1 MAFMHTSEIVTY
13 AITFFALYV
22 QLFFLVTFF
31 ERRKELKVLATEE
44 PLNTVYPSVAVIVPC
59 WNEDKTVHGTVESL
73 LALDWPKEK
82 LQLVLVDDGSTDTTW
97 QEILKYKNH
106 PQIHIFQ
113 KENGGK
119 HTAVNYGIEHTT
131 SDFVSCLDA
140 DSFVAPDALKRIMYT
155 FEKFPDV
162 MAVAPSI
169 IIDKPKNIMQAIQKV
184 EYNMSL
190 YNKRMLAFLNAI
202 HVTPGPFSVFK
213 REVFFKIGGFR
224 KAHNTEDAEIAF
236 RMQVNHM
243 KIEHCHMAQVY
254 TVAPDSVIK
263 LYKQRL
269 RWTYGFLQNVIDY
282 RKYIFKKEYGNFAL
296 FTVPAGVI
304 SIGTAVYVF
313 SLLLYQFGTMIVK
326 NYIQFRTVGFHF
338 TMHSFHFDPFFI
350 TTKTLVF
357 TSILLYSFLFFAIIH
372 GQKLAQEKNA
382 FSKWVI
388 PYMIIYSLLAPF
400 WLIKA
405 VYNVATAKKPSWR

>member
-1 MAFMHTSEIVTY
+1 MHTGEIITY

-31 ERRKELKVLATEE
+31 ERRKELKVLAIEE
-44 PLNTVYPSVAVIVPC
+44 PVNTVYPSVAVIVPC

-73 LALDWPKEK
+73 LALDWPKDK
-82 LQLVLVDDGSTDTTW
+82 LQLVLVDDGSTDNTW
-97 QEILKYKNH
+97 QEILKYKDH

-119 HTAVNYGIEHTT
+119 HTAVNYGIEHTQ

-155 FEKFPDV
+155 FEKHPDV

-169 IIDKPKNIMQAIQKV
+169 IIDKPKNIMQSIQRV

-213 REVFFKIGGFR
+213 REVFEKIGGFR

-243 KIEHCHMAQVY
+243 KIEHCHTAQVY
-254 TVAPDSVIK
+254 TVAPDTALK

-282 RKYIFKKEYGNFAL
+282 RKYIFKKKYGNFAL

-304 SIGTAVYVF
+304 SIGTAMYIFGLLIYQLFQAIYKQYV
-313 SLLLYQFGTMIVK
+313 
-326 NYIQFRTVGFHF
+326 QFRTVGFRF
-338 TMHSFHFDPFFI
+338 AFSGFHFDPFFI
-350 TTKTLVF
+350 NTKTIVF
-357 TSILLYSFLFFAIIH
+357 ISLLLYGFLFFAIIH
-372 GQKLAQEKNA
+372 GQKLAQEKHP

-405 VYNVATAKKPSWR
+405 VYNVLTAKKPSWR